1 MPFQPIN
8 FAAIP
13 PIGRP
18 ALADAFA
25 TFMKGYKDAGIPA
38 EMRSRAQAE
47 QIANA
52 MAQQKLTEEPQR
64 FDSDMANALANRNEA
79 IANTNRTN
87 TMTPLDAIAASLKN
101 KFYPQVTQSE
111 VNANNALAANR
122 QLSGGGV
129 GVGGKEENL
138 FQSLIA
144 KDNPGLSPSQVYA
157 ASNAVRQGIF
167 ELPDGTKINPLSP
180 AAQSSL
186 DRLAKYGSTAAI
198 ITGNMRGK
206 QAETEIDVL
215 NRYANAGTQPYAN
228 TIFGYSPAQ
237 IADSLKNDDA
247 AQIRQGRFIAGQAL
261 NYEIAQ
267 NRIKLA
273 NGQPGVNSTQELI
286 DLSQQNIKSKFPKL
300 SAKARQEASDYL
312 NKALKEANEA
322 RQSIGI
328 GASSAYTI
336 NPKGQQNLLNT
347 GNARPATNQ
356 DITTVSTDKLMALYH
371 LGGAK

>member
-25 TFMKGYKDAGIPA
+25 TFMEGYKNAGIPA
-38 EMRSRAQAE
+38 EMRRKAE
-47 QIANA
+47 TEQLANSMQQMQNQEQPQLFNSN
-52 MAQQKLTEEPQR
+52 MASAE
-64 FDSDMANALANRNEA
+64 ANRNEA
-79 IANTNRTN
+79 LANTNKIN
-87 TMTPLDAIAASLKN
+87 TMTPLDALAQTLKN
-101 KFYPQVTQSE
+101 KFYPQLTQAE
-111 VNANNALAANR
+111 INANNALASNR

-138 FQSLIA
+138 FQSIIA
-144 KDNPGLSPSQVYA
+144 KDNPQLSPAQVYA
-157 ASNAVRQGIF
+157 ASNAVRQGNF
-167 ELPDGTKINPLSP
+167 TLPDGAKINPLSP

-186 DRLAKYGSTAAI
+186 DRLTKYGSTSAI
-198 ITGNMRGK
+198 ITANQRGR

-215 NRYANAGTQPYAN
+215 SRYANAGTQPYAD
-228 TIFGYSPAQ
+228 TIMGYSPAQ
-237 IADSLKNDDA
+237 IIDSFKNDDA
-247 AQIRQGRFIAGQAL
+247 AKIRQGRFIAGQAL

-267 NRIKLA
+267 NRIKLGQ
-273 NGQPGVNSTQELI
+273 GQPGVNSTQELI
-286 DLSQQNIKSKFPKL
+286 DLSRQNIKAQFPKL

-328 GASSAYTI
+328 GASSAYKVS
-336 NPKGQQNLLNT
+336 PKGQQNLLNS
-347 GNARPATNQ
+347 GAARPVTSS
-356 DITTVSTDKLMALYH
+356 DITSIPTDKLLALYH
-371 LGGAK
+371 LGGA